1 MESCSPRN
9 VAPGLSAAYSIS
21 YAFIRSTMMS
31 EPYAALERP
40 DVAATRSTAW
50 TSWPSLIANLRSAYV
65 ESPHHPTLSTLKG
78 ERKEWKVSLLFFWL
92 RATQPAQLFAGQRSH
107 QGAEPVRQRRLGACF
122 KCDLHG
128 LGKIFVRPGQVDEV
142 EFSQRVTVG
151 AAVPQRGAQPRR
163 GNAQPLCQRQGFVNA
178 RHAGPQDEVVG
189 QFGNLPRA
197 DLGVDMNDLLTER
210 PQDRLAPLE
219 ERRLT
224 ADEHGQVAG
233 FGAALSFGD
242 RRIDRKSTRLNS
254 SHLVISYAV
263 FCLKKK
269 KKK

>member
-50 TSWPSLIANLRSAYV
+50 TSWPSLIPNLRSAYV
-65 ESPHHPTLSTLKG
+65 ESTPHPTLSPLKV
-78 ERKEWKVSLLFFWL
+78 ERKERKVSLLFFWL

-142 EFSQRVTVG
+142 EFSQRENRSEEHTSELQSPYDLVCRLLLEKKNRVS
-151 AAVPQRGAQPRR
+151 A
-163 GNAQPLCQRQGFVNA
+163 
-178 RHAGPQDEVVG
+178 
-189 QFGNLPRA
+189 LPSSSCW
-197 DLGVDMNDLLTER
+197 
-210 PQDRLAPLE
+210 
-219 ERRLT
+219 
-224 ADEHGQVAG
+224 
-233 FGAALSFGD
+233 ALM
-242 RRIDRKSTRLNS
+242 
-254 SHLVISYAV
+254 V
-263 FCLKKK
+263 
-269 KKK
+269 

>member
-50 TSWPSLIANLRSAYV
+50 TSWPLLIANLRSAYV
-65 ESPHHPTLSTLKG
+65 ESTPHPTLSPLKG

-151 AAVPQRGAQPRR
+151 AAV
-163 GNAQPLCQRQGFVNA
+163 
-178 RHAGPQDEVVG
+178 
-189 QFGNLPRA
+189 
-197 DLGVDMNDLLTER
+197 
-210 PQDRLAPLE
+210 
-219 ERRLT
+219 
-224 ADEHGQVAG
+224 
-233 FGAALSFGD
+233 SFGD
-242 RRIDRKSTRLNS
+242 RRIQHADAARCRRGGDVPAGRGFHGAGDNHHAARLQTGQDAHGFQCDRLD
-254 SHLVISYAV
+254 LGVIGDHDEDGLAV
-263 FCLKKK
+263 RCDFSG
-269 KKK
+269 